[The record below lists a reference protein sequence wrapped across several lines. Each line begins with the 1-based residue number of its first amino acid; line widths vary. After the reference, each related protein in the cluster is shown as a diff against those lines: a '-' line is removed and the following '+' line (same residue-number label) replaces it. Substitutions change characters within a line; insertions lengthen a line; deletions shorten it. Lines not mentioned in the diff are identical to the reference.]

1 MRKSRLTKI
10 TALRVTDPPPQ
21 TRRCDIPGC
30 NEAGEHRAPKAR
42 DRLNQYY
49 WFCLEHVRQYN
60 AAWDYYAGMSID
72 EIEAHRRADQTWR
85 RPSWPLGGVK
95 GGGKGDR
102 TVRFDLFD
110 GFGLLDDVE
119 IPGANRV
126 HGRQNGGNGQ
136 RHGGRDGRGDGA
148 AFGHSPEAENLR
160 RALAVLD
167 LDPPVDFP
175 TIKARYKELAKR
187 HHPDANGG
195 DKAAEERLKVINE
208 AYTVL
213 RVFYMPQGAP
223 QAPGKG
229 AEGRSRA
236 T

>member
-30 NEAGEHRAPKAR
+30 TEAGEHRAPKAR
-42 DRLNQYY
+42 DKLNEYY

-72 EIEAHRRADQTWR
+72 EIEAHRRADATWR
-85 RPSWPLGGVK
+85 RPSWPLGGK
-95 GGGKGDR
+95 NEK
-102 TVRFDLFD
+102 TIRFDLFD
-110 GFGLLDDVE
+110 GFGVLDEVE

-126 HGRQNGGNGQ
+126 HGRQNGNGRANQ
-136 RHGGRDGRGDGA
+136 GRRGDG
-148 AFGHSPEAENLR
+148 FSHSPEGDHLR

-213 RVFYMPQGAP
+213 RTFYMPQNAGQSGAER
-223 QAPGKG
+223 PGADG
-229 AEGRSRA
+229 DGRRPAEGRSRP

>member
-30 NEAGEHRAPKAR
+30 NEAGEHRAPKSR

-95 GGGKGDR
+95 GGAKGDR
-102 TVRFDLFD
+102 TVRFDLYD
-110 GFGLLDDVE
+110 GFGILDEVE

-126 HGRQNGGNGQ
+126 NGRQNGANGQ
-136 RHGGRDGRGDGA
+136 RQGGQRQGRGD

-223 QAPGKG
+223 QAPAKG